1 MHNSEV
7 PDMDGSE
14 DEVEVEISL
23 QEFNDIIDPQVQ
35 SEAPDTPIK
44 PELHEG
50 TVILILDKDEEQ
62 VANSGPY

>member
-44 PELHEG
+44 PELPEG

-62 VANSGPY
+62 VANSGPH